1 MAPPPLPL
9 ANQAH
14 VFGPLN
20 TTAAALM
27 ARLSAAG
34 VDNILDYPFGDAMAS
49 HGGKGTLLAFTHFA
63 LDTGHLSGALC
74 PSHRHSHVERYTRC
88 P

>member
-9 ANQAH
+9 ATQAH

-49 HGGKGTLLAFTHFA
+49 HGGKGT
-63 LDTGHLSGALC
+63 
-74 PSHRHSHVERYTRC
+74 
-88 P
+88 